1 MRMEYCWKCKV
12 VVWILCCFVIAV
24 AVFKATFWYNF
35 MVKVI
40 NFMDQ
45 RHFITMPE
53 PLSLKTAYMLEKK
66 SIFFFC
72 KLKLMT
78 TENKHNLSFSSTKL
92 LQKVEKQKYFFTE
105 QNGLSDKYSS
115 SPISNQN
122 VESMRLLYRV
132 WKQPDFSR
140 KPIVG
145 TSFR

>member
-1 MRMEYCWKCKV
+1 M

-24 AVFKATFWYNF
+24 AVFKATFCYNF

-45 RHFITMPE
+45 RDFITMPE
-53 PLSLKTAYMLEKK
+53 PLSLKTLYMLEKK
-66 SIFFFC
+66 I
-72 KLKLMT
+72 LKLMT

-105 QNGLSDKYSS
+105 QNGLSDKHSS

-122 VESMRLLYRV
+122 VESMRFLCRA
-132 WKQPDFSR
+132 WKKSDFSR
-140 KPIVG
+140 KSIVG